1 MLVTGEMLRSAREE
15 AGVSLREMSRR
26 IPADKG
32 YLSRVETSTKPA
44 PDWIVG
50 MYEDHLGMD
59 IPRRTLLAGLAAGV
73 VVPGLVTDA
82 VRRMF
87 EEETI
92 LCSVDAWV
100 ERMEQHAADCMT
112 VGAGEIQQRISADLI
127 AIRPYLATD
136 PRLWAVASRL
146 MVMHGAPLNDVADG
160 TATARWYQA
169 AVNAADRS
177 EDISTRVWV
186 RGRSALSMAHPTAAL
201 TDCHRH
207 AADATQISDTPSV
220 GRLMALISRANAHAL
235 DSNSPAARQALDE
248 ARRVFDSVGSTD
260 AVSDYTMPEWR
271 MNVDTSL
278 VLARLGDHDADAV
291 QREAIRVMPARFA
304 RFTTHLEM
312 HRGLALARS
321 GDRAEGISHARK
333 ALAQLP
339 VDGHSVALRRLYNE
353 VSTVSSSPALR

>member
-15 AGVSLREMSRR
+15 AGISLREMSRR

-32 YLSRVETSTKPA
+32 YLSRIETSANPA
-44 PDWIVG
+44 PDWIVET
-50 MYEDHLGMD
+50 YEDHLGMD
-59 IPRRTLLAGLAAGV
+59 IRRRTLLAGLAAGV

-82 VRRMF
+82 VRQMF
-87 EEETI
+87 EEE
-92 LCSVDAWV
+92 SVPNGVDAWV

-112 VGAGEIQQRISADLI
+112 VGVGEMQQRIAADLI

-146 MVMHGAPLNDVADG
+146 MVLHGAPLTDVADG
-160 TATARWYQA
+160 GATARWYQA

-177 EDISTRVWV
+177 EDVSTRVWV
-186 RGRSALSMAHPTAAL
+186 RGRSALNMAHPTAAL
-201 TDCHRH
+201 TACHQH

-220 GRLMALISRANAHAL
+220 GRLMALISSANAHAL
-235 DSNSPAARQALDE
+235 DGNAPAARQSLDD

-278 VLARLGDHDADAV
+278 VLARLGDHHADAM
-291 QREAIRVMPARFA
+291 QREATRAMPARFA
-304 RFTTHLEM
+304 RFATHLEM
-312 HRGLALARS
+312 HRGLALAQS
-321 GDRAEGISHARK
+321 GDRAEGIAHTRK
-333 ALAQLP
+333 ALSQLP
-339 VDGHSVALRRLYNE
+339 VDRHSVALRRLYNE
-353 VSTVSSSPALR
+353 VSTAGISPATR